1 MDLHAIEQAE
11 RDTLRQKSRV
21 RWAVEEDEKSHFFHA
36 LVNNRFAKNS
46 INGIH
51 IRGVWCENPDE
62 IKQGAME
69 HFASRFKERSEPRPK
84 FLSPLFRK
92 LSFSDAL
99 YLEAPISMD
108 EIKTAVWSCAGNK
121 APGPDSFN
129 FSFIKAYWDIMKSDF
144 FYCIKYFK
152 GTGKLG
158 KGCNPS
164 FIVLIP
170 KKKDLLAN
178 EIINMA
184 KLDDQRLL
192 LLKVDFEKAFDIVN
206 WDFLHD
212 IMAQMGFG
220 VKWRKGLRQGDP
232 LSLLLFL
239 LVVEA
244 LQVTIIEACNKGLK
258 VNLAKS
264 RLFGVGVDIHEV
276 ELVASSI
283 NCSYGT
289 LPFMYLGIL
298 VGKNMHFCNGWTEVI
313 DRLRDRLSSW
323 KAKNLSIGG
332 RLTLVKSVLGSVPLY
347 FLSLFKAPL
356 KVIKKLE
363 SIRCRFFWG
372 FKDGDKGKWKW
383 SFLIEGD
390 ALWRKVI
397 KSFYGEDGG
406 FNDSLRDDGVRLM
419 DRFPRLFALESNKDC
434 FIFERWAHTNG
445 VWRGV
450 WMWRIPPCG
459 RSLDDVSSL
468 CSLISDLSLSS
479 EGFDKW
485 QWALDASG
493 VLIVSKL
500 CPFCELE
507 DETLKHCLIKCSH
520 VQTLWRKV
528 WSWLRFNTTF
538 SIPHVNIKDIAAGN
552 VGITGNHIL
561 AKIFH
566 GVFQCVL
573 WAIWHLRNKV
583 VNSFPDS
590 VIAAKSD
597 DVFPSIQRLSLLW
610 ISRRC
615 HLKTVSWEL

>member
-1 MDLHAIEQAE
+1 MH
-11 RDTLRQKSRV
+11 
-21 RWAVEEDEKSHFFHA
+21 
-36 LVNNRFAKNS
+36 S
-46 INGIH
+46 IAG
-51 IRGVWCENPDE
+51 
-62 IKQGAME
+62 
-69 HFASRFKERSEPRPK
+69 
-84 FLSPLFRK
+84 
-92 LSFSDAL
+92 
-99 YLEAPISMD
+99 
-108 EIKTAVWSCAGNK
+108 KTIIC
-121 APGPDSFN
+121 
-129 FSFIKAYWDIMKSDF
+129 
-144 FYCIKYFK
+144 
-152 GTGKLG
+152 
-158 KGCNPS
+158 GC
-164 FIVLIP
+164 LI
-170 KKKDLLAN
+170 AN

-220 VKWRKGLRQGDP
+220 VKWRKWIGSCLSSATISVLINGSPSKEFYMERGLRQGDP

-244 LQVTIIEACNKGLK
+244 LQASGLK

-406 FNDSLRDDGVRLM
+406 FNDSLRDGKKVVTSFNKKIVTGCNTLFWKDVWCKDGVRLM

-485 QWALDASG
+485 QWALNASG
-493 VLIVSKL
+493 
-500 CPFCELE
+500 F
-507 DETLKHCLIKCSH
+507 
-520 VQTLWRKV
+520 
-528 WSWLRFNTTF
+528 
-538 SIPHVNIKDIAAGN
+538 
-552 VGITGNHIL
+552 
-561 AKIFH
+561 
-566 GVFQCVL
+566 
-573 WAIWHLRNKV
+573 
-583 VNSFPDS
+583 
-590 VIAAKSD
+590 
-597 DVFPSIQRLSLLW
+597 
-610 ISRRC
+610 
-615 HLKTVSWEL
+615 